1 MLPQESQIRQ
11 FDVSRLAGSEL
22 SRLAGSELSRLAGS
36 ELSESELTK
45 SADLMHIHQVCLFS
59 WYCLL

>member
-11 FDVSRLAGSEL
+11 FDV